1 MPCLFF
7 SVESYSVQ
15 QANQRRVL
23 GAWER
28 RKPWDQSSGKQALKL
43 ITVVCDRLHP
53 VHIYLLKLS
62 LDDGWITEESRR
74 DSVRFI
80 TAAERWGGGTRK
92 QRAVWVTA
100 LKEHVRAMPSD
111 MSTQVAAAM
120 EIPVWELMK
129 APLGI
134 GGPLPVSLDM
144 GVSVNE
150 LLMYYDPVEVG

>member
-1 MPCLFF
+1 MKLRFF
-7 SVESYSVQ
+7 HVESGIVQ
-15 QANQRRVL
+15 QANQRRVF

-28 RKPWDQSSGKQALKL
+28 RNPWDQSSGKQALKL
-43 ITVVCDRLHP
+43 ITVVCDGLHP
-53 VHIYLLKLS
+53 VHIYLLKLP
-62 LDDGWITEESRR
+62 LDEGWITEEARR

-92 QRAVWVTA
+92 QHAVWITA

-111 MSTQVAAAM
+111 MPTQVAAAM

-134 GGPLPVSLDM
+134 GGPLPVSLEM
-144 GVSVNE
+144 GVGVDE
-150 LLMYYDPVEVG
+150 LLMYFD